1 MMPIVMGVGSR
12 GTWRRSSEPGCWVCS
27 DNHLATLMP
36 LKAHRIRV
44 TAWRSWVE
52 RRIRWVMPI
61 MMGVLPGAREQ
72 TLLRNGVCHVLPTV
86 KVQNLAAGSAA
97 PAIRILCV
105 KVWPED
111 LILTPYEGQH
121 LREFG
126 MVDSEADDAPLVEQ
140 RPKLTLASLVGGS
153 TGCNLTGV
161 CVFFL
166 PSRVRPWLGRLSSLL
181 GCFAGRHGSGVGG
194 FISFLK

>member
-1 MMPIVMGVGSR
+1 M
-12 GTWRRSSEPGCWVCS
+12 
-27 DNHLATLMP
+27 
-36 LKAHRIRV
+36 
-44 TAWRSWVE
+44 
-52 RRIRWVMPI
+52 MPI

-161 CVFFL
+161 CVFFQVGFGLGLAGCPPFWVVL
-166 PSRVRPWLGRLSSLL
+166 PDDMDRGLVVLFHS
-181 GCFAGRHGSGVGG
+181 
-194 FISFLK
+194 